1 MTEKIFKRIKEL
13 LLETDLPD
21 QEICVASK
29 IKLSLLSAIK
39 QNKNLPSLKN
49 IIILA
54 EFFNCSVSYAL
65 GLSDF
70 PDEFE
75 KGLDVA
81 NIAFNISRF
90 IKRHPPRFFY
100 LKRCG
105 FLKQFSSFKKWL
117 NGSVCPNTYS
127 FVALAKTFDILAEDL
142 LRNQNNET
150 HKFFNA

>member
-70 PDEFE
+70 PDEF
-75 KGLDVA
+75 
-81 NIAFNISRF
+81 
-90 IKRHPPRFFY
+90 
-100 LKRCG
+100 
-105 FLKQFSSFKKWL
+105 
-117 NGSVCPNTYS
+117 
-127 FVALAKTFDILAEDL
+127 
-142 LRNQNNET
+142 
-150 HKFFNA
+150 